1 LAALLVRILKT
12 WFNLVNNFFKAYLC
26 LSKTKGCEM
35 THFWLGGS
43 IAKRAL
49 NCPGSLQYKSSTSSV
64 AADRGTLLHEAM
76 TRLTTGHWPRAEHA
90 VGFSW
95 MNQTV
100 SQRDARQALLPAL
113 RAVEKW
119 LDGRPA
125 QYEVQVKFKSIRQA
139 GGTADV
145 LSEHGVADYKFGRMP
160 VDVKKNEQMMFYAAA
175 ALECGALPK
184 RSEYS
189 LCIIQPEVK
198 KTPMVDVVTHD
209 ELIDITARLKA
220 AAANAKSKKPRF
232 SAGDHCQWCP
242 ARQTCRVRVESPF
255 AALKAALT
263 QPK

>member
-1 LAALLVRILKT
+1 MT
-12 WFNLVNNFFKAYLC
+12 
-26 LSKTKGCEM
+26 

-49 NCPGSLQYKSSTSSV
+49 ACPGSLQYKGSGSSA

-76 TRLTTGHWPRAEHA
+76 TRLTTGELARVEHA
-90 VGFSW
+90 VGMSASG
-95 MNQTV
+95 QQIT
-100 SQRDARQALLPAL
+100 QRDARQALLPAL
-113 RAVEKW
+113 RAVETW

-125 QYEVQVKFKSIRQA
+125 RYEVQVKFKSIRQA

-160 VDVKKNEQMMFYAAA
+160 VEVKKNEQMMFYAAA

-184 RSEYS
+184 RPEYS

-209 ELIDITARLKA
+209 ELIDITARLKEA
-220 AAANAKSKKPRF
+220 AKNARSSKPRF
-232 SAGDHCQWCP
+232 ASGDHCQWCP

-263 QPK
+263 RTETKRDERK

>member
-1 LAALLVRILKT
+1 MT
-12 WFNLVNNFFKAYLC
+12 
-26 LSKTKGCEM
+26 

-49 NCPGSLQYKSSTSSV
+49 ACPGSLQYKPSGSSA

-76 TRLTTGHWPRAEHA
+76 TRLTTGELARVEHA
-90 VGFSW
+90 VGMSASG
-95 MNQTV
+95 QQIT
-100 SQRDARQALLPAL
+100 QRDARQALLPAL
-113 RAVEKW
+113 RAVESW

-125 QYEVQVKFKSIRQA
+125 QYEVQVRFRSIRQA

-160 VDVKKNEQMMFYAAA
+160 VSVKRNEQMMFYAAA

-209 ELIDITARLKA
+209 ELIDITARLKE
-220 AAANAKSKKPRF
+220 AAANARSKKPRF
-232 SAGDHCQWCP
+232 AAGDHCLWCP

-255 AALKAALT
+255 AALKAALYPT
-263 QPK
+263 ETKRKEVK

>member
-1 LAALLVRILKT
+1 MA
-12 WFNLVNNFFKAYLC
+12 
-26 LSKTKGCEM
+26 

-49 NCPGSLQYKSSTSSV
+49 ACPGSLQYKSSGSSA

-76 TRLTTGHWPRAEHA
+76 TRLTTGHWTKPEHA

-95 MNQTV
+95 QNQIV

-113 RAVEKW
+113 RALETW

-125 QYEVQVKFKSIRQA
+125 RYEAQVKFKSIRQA

-145 LSEHGVADYKFGRMP
+145 LPDFGVADYKFGRMP
-160 VDVKKNEQMMFYAAA
+160 VSVKKNEQMMFYAAA

-209 ELIDITARLKA
+209 ELLDITARLKEVA
-220 AAANAKSKKPRF
+220 KNARSKKPRF
-232 SAGDHCQWCP
+232 AAGDHCQWCP
-242 ARQTCRVRVESPF
+242 ARQACRVRVESPF
-255 AALKAALT
+255 AALKAALYPT
-263 QPK
+263 ETKRKEVK